1 MIIPRAKK
9 ESRSGKVH
17 ALSVPLSVWLGDGCE
32 LAARA
37 LSEMMPYLKP
47 TLSEPNN
54 AAISIAIDAQIS
66 ERNEFYSL
74 SSTGGRVSVVAKDKR
89 GVINAIATL
98 SQIAR
103 EVGGT
108 YYIDEVEIEDYP
120 DKEFRSFMIDT
131 GRKYI
136 PLDEIRAQ
144 ILMMARAKM
153 TKLHWHLTD
162 EQGSP
167 VIFDTAPGVKSP
179 DPDGRK
185 YTKAELR
192 EIVNYAAAFMIDVI
206 PEVDMPGHSFELVAY
221 DPTLGCKADNVEG
234 WDICIG
240 SERSYEYVEGIL
252 AELAEIFPYE
262 YIHLGTDEIDMQDVT
277 TDLGKQVQDWCRCS
291 VCNEKFTRLGLN
303 TVTER
308 FYYFLDRVYGIVK
321 RLGKKMIIW
330 NDNIDISKSPDLPRD
345 VVIEFWRVAAEQR
358 GPREGC
364 SMLRFLEEGYTVIN
378 ADYPNTYID
387 LPEYLNWEKLRTW
400 DLTADPAKAD
410 GYADKIIGAETCA
423 WDVQRHYDFSLYT
436 TVPAFAD
443 RVYNLSPVTDD
454 AEFGTALTRL
464 ALGASVPKGFNMF
477 ADTLRDFILGY
488 NDCDVFKP
496 SADKAAF
503 KELLTSLTAT
513 SPDQDKLISAY
524 LEIL

>member
-1 MIIPRAKK
+1 
-9 ESRSGKVH
+9 
-17 ALSVPLSVWLGDGCE
+17 
-32 LAARA
+32 
-37 LSEMMPYLKP
+37 
-47 TLSEPNN
+47 
-54 AAISIAIDAQIS
+54 
-66 ERNEFYSL
+66 
-74 SSTGGRVSVVAKDKR
+74 
-89 GVINAIATL
+89 
-98 SQIAR
+98 
-103 EVGGT
+103 
-108 YYIDEVEIEDYP
+108 
-120 DKEFRSFMIDT
+120 
-131 GRKYI
+131 
-136 PLDEIRAQ
+136 
-144 ILMMARAKM
+144 
-153 TKLHWHLTD
+153 
-162 EQGSP
+162 
-167 VIFDTAPGVKSP
+167 
-179 DPDGRK
+179 
-185 YTKAELR
+185 
-192 EIVNYAAAFMIDVI
+192 
-206 PEVDMPGHSFELVAY
+206 
-221 DPTLGCKADNVEG
+221 
-234 WDICIG
+234 
-240 SERSYEYVEGIL
+240 
-252 AELAEIFPYE
+252 
-262 YIHLGTDEIDMQDVT
+262 
-277 TDLGKQVQDWCRCS
+277 
-291 VCNEKFTRLGLN
+291 
-303 TVTER
+303 
-308 FYYFLDRVYGIVK
+308 
-321 RLGKKMIIW
+321 MIIW
-330 NDNIDISKSPDLPRD
+330 NDNIDISKSPDIPRD

-410 GYADKIIGAETCA
+410 EYADKIIGAETCA

-503 KELLTSLTAT
+503 KELLGSLTAT